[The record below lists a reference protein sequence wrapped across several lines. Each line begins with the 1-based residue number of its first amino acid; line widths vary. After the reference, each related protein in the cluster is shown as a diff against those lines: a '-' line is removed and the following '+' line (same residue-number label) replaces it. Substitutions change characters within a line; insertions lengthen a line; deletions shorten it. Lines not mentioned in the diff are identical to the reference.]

1 MCSGILGALLCFNS
15 TEVSSSSRLGAFAR
29 VDLNVLH
36 LRVLRPSVHL
46 SMHAHADVG
55 GAHAYLG
62 FEPLDL
68 RVLVLQLSPQL
79 IGCDLLRL
87 QDLDQVDVLLHQDL
101 ALDHNVRVAGRQ
113 NVERVG
119 LRMCACEQTWAR
131 KTGKTGRWG
140 AGRCLRRSLPSLKN
154 KRGVRGKGER

>member
-1 MCSGILGALLCFNS
+1 MSSGILGALLCFNS
-15 TEVSSSSRLGAFAR
+15 TEVSSSSCLGAFAR

-36 LRVLRPSVHL
+36 LRVASECSFKYACARRC
-46 SMHAHADVG
+46 G

-62 FEPLDL
+62 FEPPDL
-68 RVLVLQLSPQL
+68 RVLVLQLCAQL

-119 LRMCACEQTWAR
+119 LRICACEQTWA
-131 KTGKTGRWG
+131 
-140 AGRCLRRSLPSLKN
+140 C
-154 KRGVRGKGER
+154 